1 MNPGDIFHDPSRR
14 SYDPYDP
21 NRPPPQSPPRHAG
34 QPFPA
39 APYLPSTTPN
49 LYDNLHPQ
57 QPPQQMHH
65 SNSQPFGQ
73 APYSDPLQAPGGQGY
88 GDPFRDNGT
97 SEQQW
102 AQPPGSHHYPS
113 YPLMPNSNSAVPL
126 QHPSTSLSP
135 SRPHIALEPARTRFD
150 SNPAFIPHSGSFNN
164 GVTMPDHRLSS
175 PPPMLQ
181 HTSSDMLY
189 PPNQGGPYG
198 MQHSS
203 SFGSNLAGGQD
214 DGDLNDSAPLLNH
227 AQPAFG
233 PGSASGRGFQLR
245 DDGDMG
251 SRGGALGADEEDVNV
266 HYGPVPTR
274 VVRRNKTQKRVK

>member
-1 MNPGDIFHDPSRR
+1 
-14 SYDPYDP
+14 
-21 NRPPPQSPPRHAG
+21 
-34 QPFPA
+34 
-39 APYLPSTTPN
+39 
-49 LYDNLHPQ
+49 
-57 QPPQQMHH
+57 
-65 SNSQPFGQ
+65 
-73 APYSDPLQAPGGQGY
+73 
-88 GDPFRDNGT
+88 
-97 SEQQW
+97 
-102 AQPPGSHHYPS
+102 
-113 YPLMPNSNSAVPL
+113 
-126 QHPSTSLSP
+126 
-135 SRPHIALEPARTRFD
+135 
-150 SNPAFIPHSGSFNN
+150 
-164 GVTMPDHRLSS
+164 
-175 PPPMLQ
+175 
-181 HTSSDMLY
+181 
-189 PPNQGGPYG
+189 